1 MDVSFSKEIGAEGG
15 TSRLLVGGVH
25 GKEGSSTI
33 HVIKA
38 ANDITVPEGNLILY
52 NLPTSPYLSTLDPL
66 YYLSLTGSKLMG
78 LIQKNRPD
86 IYLELHCYHQDS
98 YPKLTKS
105 NRKEVFGVP
114 SLVELENK
122 VLIGSVSP
130 LIRSLFFDLDDFPF
144 VLEIPCNPSVE
155 AMQTCHKIMEILAG
169 SSNRL
174 EIMEKLSQVY
184 PQQVETLNI
193 YFKDYSQNFH
203 RAFQEIKQGALETD
217 LKNYQD
223 LEKLINQVLKEGN
236 FEVNPKQ
243 IKQLEGAFLIYNEY
257 NSFKCNKRTMK
268 I

>member
-1 MDVSFSKEIGAEGG
+1 MEVSFSKEIGAKGG
-15 TSRLLVGGVH
+15 TSRLFAGGVH

-33 HVIKA
+33 PIIEA
-38 ANDITVPEGNLILY
+38 ANDISVPEGNLILY
-52 NLPTSPYLSTLDPL
+52 NLPPSPYLSTLDPL
-66 YYLSLTGSKLMG
+66 YYLSLAGSKLMG

-98 YPKLTKS
+98 FPKLTRED
-105 NRKEVFGVP
+105 RKEVLGVP
-114 SLVELENK
+114 GLVELENN

-130 LIRSLFFDLDDFPF
+130 LIRSVFFDLNDFPF
-144 VLEIPCNPSVE
+144 ILEIPCNPSVE

-174 EIMEKLSQVY
+174 EIMEKMSQVY
-184 PQQVETLNI
+184 PKQVKTLNN
-193 YFKDYSQNFH
+193 YFKDYSLNFH
-203 RAFQEIKQGALETD
+203 PAFQEIKQRALETD
-217 LKNYQD
+217 LKNYHD
-223 LEKLINQVLKEGN
+223 LEKLINQVIKEGN